1 MTLQVSNIAG
11 DGRHVVKPREFPRH
25 AEVYAPPDN
34 WRGTKARKVYKEPDH
49 NRIQYMELSYRRK
62 EGRRDAPSHQHH
74 RRRKTHGYAVWLPRR
89 AQQTGGLR
97 EGHITGSRASG
108 RRRDGARLQAANIAR
123 DGRHMEA
130 TQPGGRWTGLMK
142 RSRACVVNP
151 SLGVNFSPTS
161 LGEDGCFVPPQVACA
176 RTE

>member
-1 MTLQVSNIAG
+1 MWLSHVTSQDTPRCMPHLTTGDERTQGRTTRSRTTAG
-11 DGRHVVKPREFPRH
+11 
-25 AEVYAPPDN
+25 
-34 WRGTKARKVYKEPDH
+34 T
-49 NRIQYMELSYRRK
+49 QYMEVSYRREEK
-62 EGRRDAPSHQHH
+62 RRDAPSHQHH

-108 RRRDGARLQAANIAR
+108 RRRDEARLQAANIAR

-130 TQPGGRWTGLMK
+130 TQSGGRWTGLMK
-142 RSRACVVNP
+142 WIRACVVDP
-151 SLGVNFSPTS
+151 SLGVHFSPTS
-161 LGEDGCFVPPQVACA
+161 HGEDGCFVPPQVACA